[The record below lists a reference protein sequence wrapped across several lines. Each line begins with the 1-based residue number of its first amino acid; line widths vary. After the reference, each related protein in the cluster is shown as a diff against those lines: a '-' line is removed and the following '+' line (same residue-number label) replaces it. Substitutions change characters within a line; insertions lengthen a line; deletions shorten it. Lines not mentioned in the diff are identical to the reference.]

1 MSYKWY
7 VVITSANRENETA
20 KILDKYDLV
29 SYNPQVKVPSN
40 IKDQDIF
47 KPLFPGYLFAHTK
60 YKNMKLPSI
69 SQINGIYG
77 WLKFND
83 DLPYIEDSVIS
94 EIKRT
99 LFNINSSYGLWS
111 DFKPGE
117 KVMVEAGKI
126 SEYAEI
132 IENAKSPHENVKV
145 LMHFMGR
152 KIPALVPWHNIKP
165 IKSSNKKNTRLT
177 RGRGRKIRNIDPN
190 STKSLVLQK

>member
-40 IKDQDIF
+40 IKNQDIF

-126 SEYAEI
+126 SEYEEI
-132 IENAKSPHENVKV
+132 IENALGENEQLSKKDINKMIETDGGH
-145 LMHFMGR
+145 LAT
-152 KIPALVPWHNIKP
+152 ALRSLIQ
-165 IKSSNKKNTRLT
+165 KNRIISGSDGSTRVYRL
-177 RGRGRKIRNIDPN
+177 N
-190 STKSLVLQK
+190 S